1 MSTTSDSCPNPVFVF
16 DSDPVDS
23 GRGAAASMEIAIT
36 KASWLGKTKAN
47 REWQRESGRKY
58 GGRVKE
64 SERERERERGTMRER

>member
-1 MSTTSDSCPNPVFVF
+1 MSTTSDSCPNPFF

-47 REWQRESGRKY
+47 REWQRESCRKY
-58 GGRVKE
+58 GERERVKE
-64 SERERERERGTMRER
+64 SEREREGR